1 LWTRSFDRKSF
12 VSGPAAAGRRVVLV
26 AWWAL
31 AIALVPFSSA
41 PAAAQV
47 TLKVAAF
54 HGLPGLHHSA
64 LSRFI
69 AAHMTEAGLA
79 DWRFEPSTGAG
90 IAADRVEWNFTLH
103 PYAGR
108 EVRRFADTL
117 SSQPRPGTHHPV
129 TIEASLYLHGV
140 YQTLVEAQATIQ
152 GGACRFRPRKA
163 VVRVTQDLLGPH
175 GAYRA
180 IHTRQLPT
188 HRENSLGILALDPGS
203 ILPADRRPVGAGS
216 SPDPEPE
223 DFSCEPAFFC

>member
-1 LWTRSFDRKSF
+1 MSVRGPIISGDRKSF
-12 VSGPAAAGRRVVLV
+12 VSGPAAAGRRAVLV

-47 TLKVAAF
+47 TLRVAAF

-79 DWRFEPSTGAG
+79 NWRFEPSTGAG
-90 IAADRVEWNFTLH
+90 LAADRVEWSFTLH
-103 PYAGR
+103 PYAGG
-108 EVRRFADTL
+108 EVRRFAHTL
-117 SSQPRPGTHHPV
+117 SGQPRPGTHQPV
-129 TIEASLYLHGV
+129 TIEARLYLHGE
-140 YQTLVEAQATIQ
+140 YQTLVEAQATIK
-152 GGACRFRPRKA
+152 GGPADPDLAEA

-180 IHTRQLPT
+180 IHSRQLPT
-188 HRENSLGILALDPGS
+188 HREK
-203 ILPADRRPVGAGS
+203 
-216 SPDPEPE
+216 
-223 DFSCEPAFFC
+223 